1 MKEIT
6 RISLAS
12 FPYNVEVEAKK
23 DLEVYLGAIKK
34 SLGADADAMRE
45 IEARIVELLTDRD
58 ISGEKVIGTKDID
71 AVKAQLG
78 DPNDFTDSENT
89 PDIAPV
95 APIASEKRLMRDSSS
110 AMVAGV
116 CAGLAAYFG
125 VDVVWIRL
133 AFILAAV
140 MSAGMMI
147 LAYIAAWVVI
157 PISRTAANR
166 LQMAGRP
173 VTLAS
178 IQDESDNRLPRS
190 ETAGSL
196 LAGLRIISGI
206 AAVAVGVIAAMSVVM
221 VIWHVLIDTDAR
233 LDGIY
238 WLYGGLIAAAG
249 LLFVFFCWVIA
260 YMLLTA
266 KHNKRL
272 IGTLV
277 TVVTLGLLCF
287 GVGAG
292 MGYVTYR
299 QERGLY
305 DQRTV
310 IPTTDMKALSG
321 KKQLKIEADGPVVLY
336 HVSLG
341 VPKAVITYSPG
352 LYKNIPT
359 VTLDGDTIR
368 VSAATTSCVKTPL
381 FCSAVSLATVDIYGP
396 PVDTLTVVRGNVY
409 IPATNALVVNVIEGD
424 VVMSSETQVDTITL
438 MIGRGARVDA
448 TAASIGSLKASLS
461 ESSSLEFGIVRSL
474 DITAPDVCSS
484 VGAKTKVSGVSA
496 KETSIN
502 TKPLGSVAT
511 PCLEVMITNN
521 QPS

>member
-12 FPYNVEVEAKK
+12 FPYNIEVEAKK
-23 DLEVYLGAIKK
+23 DLETYLNAIKK

-45 IEARIVELLTDRD
+45 IEARIVELLTDHD
-58 ISGEKVIGTKDID
+58 VSGEKVIGTKDID
-71 AVKAQLG
+71 AVKTQLG
-78 DPNDFTDSENT
+78 EPKDFTDSERFADT
-89 PDIAPV
+89 ELDSLIP
-95 APIASEKRLMRDSSS
+95 SEKRLMRDPSN
-110 AMVAGV
+110 AMIAGV

-125 VDVVWIRL
+125 IDVVWVRL
-133 AFILAAV
+133 TFILATV

-157 PISRTAANR
+157 PVSRTAANR

-178 IQDESDNRLPRS
+178 IQDESDNTFRRN

-196 LAGLRIISGI
+196 LAALRIILGI
-206 AAVAVGVIAAMSVVM
+206 AAVAVGVIAAMSLVT
-221 VIWHVLIDTDAR
+221 VIWHIFVDTEAR

-238 WLYGGLIAAAG
+238 WVYGGLIAAAG

-260 YMLLTA
+260 YMLLAA
-266 KHNKRL
+266 KHSKRL

-287 GVGAG
+287 GIGAG

-299 QERGLY
+299 QESGRY
-305 DQRTV
+305 DQKTV
-310 IPTTDMKALSG
+310 ISTTDMTSLSG
-321 KKQLKIEADGPVVLY
+321 KKQLKIEADGAVVLY

-352 LYKNIPT
+352 LYKNTPT
-359 VTLDGDTIR
+359 ITLDGDTIR
-368 VSAATTSCVKTPL
+368 VSAATASCVKAPL
-381 FCSAVSLATVDIYGP
+381 SCSTVPTAIVDIYGP
-396 PVDTLTVVRGNVY
+396 PVDTLTIVRGNVY
-409 IPATNALVVNVIEGD
+409 LPAINALVVNVTEGD

-438 MIGRGARVDA
+438 VMGRNARVDTA
-448 TAASIGSLKASLS
+448 AASIGSLKASLS

-474 DITAPDVCSS
+474 DVTAPDVCSS
-484 VGAKTKVSGVSA
+484 IGAKTKIRGVSA
-496 KETSIN
+496 KEAYIN
-502 TKPLGSVAT
+502 TKPLSAAAT
-511 PCLEVMITNN
+511 PCLDVRITNDR
-521 QPS
+521 SA

>member
-78 DPNDFTDSENT
+78 DPNEFTDSENT

-95 APIASEKRLMRDSSS
+95 APIASEKRLMRDPSS

-133 AFILAAV
+133 TFILAAV

-157 PISRTAANR
+157 PVSRTAANR

-190 ETAGSL
+190 ETTGSL

-305 DQRTV
+305 DQKTV
-310 IPTTDMKALSG
+310 IPTTDMTALSG
-321 KKQLKIEADGPVVLY
+321 KKQLKIEADGPVVSY
-336 HVSLG
+336 HVSPG
-341 VPKAVITYSPG
+341 IPKAVITYSPG

-359 VTLDGDTIR
+359 ITLDGDTIR

-396 PVDTLTVVRGNVY
+396 PVDALTVVRGNVY

-461 ESSSLEFGIVRSL
+461 ESSSLEFGIVRTL

-484 VGAKTKVSGVSA
+484 IGTKTKIRGVSA
-496 KETSIN
+496 KEASIN
-502 TKPLGSVAT
+502 TRPVGSVAT
-511 PCLEVMITNN
+511 PCLDVVFTDDH
-521 QPS
+521 SS